1 MNGGPTLSIGATGSD
16 VRRLQR
22 LFEVEIKSLSFDPI
36 DGSFGANTE
45 SAVKDFQAMRP
56 PFVRC

>member
-22 LFEVEIKSLSFDPI
+22 LLVEVKSLSFDPI